1 MGRCSLPARSCC
13 GNVTAPCENT
23 ILAAPLPRGTRG
35 TPAHGAGKPP
45 SQPADKAKTSACA
58 GGPENQARP
67 VCGLVCGPSGG
78 WGKTWR
84 VSRPVPVPRPLFTVA
99 LWGCS
104 ACLCRFP
111 LILPVLPR
119 LSFAR
124 FPLALGPLLA
134 ALPWLAGSVVLLVS
148 GGLWWLLLAPLAFP
162 FGGLLPVLPGRC
174 LLLLPLRLRLV
185 PLLSG
190 AAWAGPVV
198 LLLAVSV
205 WCGVGRSVSL
215 FLCGLA
221 FKPAL
226 FSGKR
231 KPPAR

>member
-1 MGRCSLPARSCC
+1 M
-13 GNVTAPCENT
+13 
-23 ILAAPLPRGTRG
+23 
-35 TPAHGAGKPP
+35 
-45 SQPADKAKTSACA
+45 
-58 GGPENQARP
+58 
-67 VCGLVCGPSGG
+67 
-78 WGKTWR
+78 
-84 VSRPVPVPRPLFTVA
+84 SRPVPVPRPLFTVA

-119 LSFAR
+119 LFSAR

-134 ALPWLAGSVVLLVS
+134 ALPWLAGSVAPLVY
-148 GGLWWLLLAPLAFP
+148 GGLLWLLLAHLAFRS
-162 FGGLLPVLPGRC
+162 GGLLPVLPGRC
-174 LLLLPLRLRLV
+174 LLPLPLRLLLAL
-185 PLLSG
+185 LLSG

-205 WCGVGRSVSL
+205 WCGVGRLVSL

-221 FKPAL
+221 FKPAF

-231 KPPAR
+231 KSPAR